1 MTSVITGL
9 ERKRNHDRLIEAN
22 RSNMLTVSCTGRQ
35 EGSEASDG
43 AGAISCSL
51 PLTTERE
58 TPQSV
63 AALANS
69 LPHCEEI
76 RGVPSDGSGPASD
89 GSDEASKY
97 RSVTDGIE

>member
-1 MTSVITGL
+1 VTSVITGL

-22 RSNMLTVSCTGRQ
+22 RSNMLTVSCT
-35 EGSEASDG
+35 
-43 AGAISCSL
+43 GAISCSL